1 MLEEFETAE
10 ILVGDQILHVAVAE
24 TSRQARQGL
33 RGIEVLPTGLD
44 GMLFVF
50 GESRT
55 ATFGMRDTLIPLDIW
70 WFDGDGV
77 LVGSSEME
85 PCVETPCTSYGSP
98 GEVAWALE
106 TPLGEFDLVPGDRLT
121 FDGP

>member
-1 MLEEFETAE
+1 M
-10 ILVGDQILHVAVAE
+10 AVAE
-24 TSRQARQGL
+24 TSSQRNQGL
-33 RGIEVLPTGLD
+33 RNVEALPSGTD

-50 GESRT
+50 GEPRT

-85 PCVETPCTSYGSP
+85 PCPEAPCTSYASP
-98 GEVAWALE
+98 GAVAWALE
-106 TPLGEFDLVPGDRLT
+106 TPLGEVELAPGDELT
-121 FDGP
+121 VMTAS